1 MTIRRSRLKK
11 YNSLFFALGVLG
23 CPIPKSHFLFGDLPV
38 PHATSSRALHATTHV
53 IVAGDPYQVHRRGS
67 HCDWTAPGLRYK
79 PRRWQY
85 HGQGSVCSKQS
96 ISLMFQANMAFAR
109 TFWELPCQFK
119 RGAAISVMVS
129 GSLTSSLGRKYWG
142 WTFTVSQGRSLTLER
157 SKLETGKAPAPWS
170 CHGKDLAWVLSLS
183 FWATLLGLQ
192 QSTLMPAITSRPL
205 SETSAHRGHSIQQ
218 GQDSPASPAPAM

>member
-85 HGQGSVCSKQS
+85 HGQAVCVQSRVYPWCSRQIWRLQEHFENYHVSSREVQLFLSWFLEVWPHLWEQS
-96 ISLMFQANMAFAR
+96 IEAG
-109 TFWELPCQFK
+109 P
-119 RGAAISVMVS
+119 
-129 GSLTSSLGRKYWG
+129 
-142 WTFTVSQGRSLTLER
+142 
-157 SKLETGKAPAPWS
+157 
-170 CHGKDLAWVLSLS
+170 
-183 FWATLLGLQ
+183 LQ
-192 QSTLMPAITSRPL
+192 YHKVDHWL
-205 SETSAHRGHSIQQ
+205 
-218 GQDSPASPAPAM
+218 